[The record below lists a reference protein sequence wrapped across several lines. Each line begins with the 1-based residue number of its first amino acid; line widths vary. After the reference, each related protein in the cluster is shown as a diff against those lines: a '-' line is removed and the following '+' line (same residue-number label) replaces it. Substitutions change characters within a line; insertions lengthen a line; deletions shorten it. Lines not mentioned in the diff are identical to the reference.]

1 MTPSIAIFYHCLL
14 VMGDPPVVL
23 PQAGC
28 IVSDQITQMILSGLW
43 DAASE
48 IHVGVNGGEE
58 SVPIV
63 QHIIPQKA
71 KITYH
76 GLQSRS
82 ENLTIV
88 MLHEWSRTHPDWNV
102 LYLHA
107 KGASHPIDS
116 GYARNVALPWRRGM
130 MHDLVTNWRQC
141 VADLDA
147 GYDIACSHWMWKNA
161 PENNTIPAGNFL
173 WVTSNFSASLPS
185 LYERDWGRRGL
196 IASLEARYEAEA
208 FWGFGPRPNV
218 KQYRPNGGGGVP

>member
-1 MTPSIAIFYHCLL
+1 LFVKPIAIFYHCVGFIGNPPLL
-14 VMGDPPVVL
+14 
-23 PQAGC
+23 
-28 IVSDQITQMILSGLW
+28 LSGGLQIV
-43 DAASE
+43 AEQMMQIVESGLLSEASE
-48 IHVGVNGGEE
+48 IQVGINGGEE
-58 SVPIV
+58 SRLMDDWVPT
-63 QHIIPQKA
+63 KA

-116 GYARNVALPWRRGM
+116 EYARNVALPWRRGM

-147 GYDIACSHWMWKNA
+147 GYDIACSHWLWKNA

-173 WVTSNFSASLPS
+173 WVTSNFAASLPS

>member
-1 MTPSIAIFYHCLL
+1 VKPIAIFYHCVGFIGNPPLL
-14 VMGDPPVVL
+14 
-23 PQAGC
+23 
-28 IVSDQITQMILSGLW
+28 LSGGLQIV
-43 DAASE
+43 AEQMMQIVESGLLSEASE
-48 IHVGVNGGEE
+48 IQVGINGAEE
-58 SVPIV
+58 SRLMDDWVPT
-63 QHIIPQKA
+63 KA

-116 GYARNVALPWRRGM
+116 EYARNVALPWRRGM

-173 WVTSNFSASLPS
+173 WVTSNFAASLPS